1 MTLPSSTTSTAGS
14 VTLEPISPASVSTV
28 RTSSTAAFSCL
39 PPQRTIAYTREL
51 SLCLVRALLGCGPAP
66 RQRRSAHTGSQRYEG
81 LACLSTRLAWGSPTP
96 YPSCGQDYQTMRGAQ
111 PAAGYAGGPS
121 TTWSPAVGVLPGS
134 GAGVLPASPS
144 RAPCSPEP
152 GSPEPGS
159 MAPAPTGPGSTGP
172 GSTAPAPTGPGSTAP
187 APTAAGPMPS
197 GSPAWGTSRPGAWTL
212 DS

>member
-1 MTLPSSTTSTAGS
+1 MTLPSSTTRTAGS

-96 YPSCGQDYQTMRGAQ
+96 YPSWGQDYQTMRGAQ
-111 PAAGYAGGPS
+111 PAACYAGGPS
-121 TTWSPAVGVLPGS
+121 TTGSPAAGVPPGS
-134 GAGVLPASPS
+134 LGTAVLPASPS
-144 RAPCSPEP
+144 RPGASGAWKPAGCPPGTCPAGPPASSSTAPESPAPNTPAGSQAP
-152 GSPEPGS
+152 GSP
-159 MAPAPTGPGSTGP
+159 A
-172 GSTAPAPTGPGSTAP
+172 
-187 APTAAGPMPS
+187 S
-197 GSPAWGTSRPGAWTL
+197 GSPAPGSL
-212 DS
+212 